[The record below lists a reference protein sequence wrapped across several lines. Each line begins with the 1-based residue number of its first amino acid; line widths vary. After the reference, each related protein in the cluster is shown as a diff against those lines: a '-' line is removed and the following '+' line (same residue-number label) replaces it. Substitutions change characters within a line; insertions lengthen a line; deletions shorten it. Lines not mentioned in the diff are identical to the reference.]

1 MTPLAGPT
9 PPAAAD
15 PKATVPQ
22 NLNPTDQ
29 ASFDEIMKRTASSEV
44 VIIVRPKTAGG
55 QSEVITLDNASPE
68 LVHALEAR
76 KRDSQTPATK

>member
-1 MTPLAGPT
+1 
-9 PPAAAD
+9 
-15 PKATVPQ
+15 
-22 NLNPTDQ
+22 LNSADQ
-29 ASFDEIMKRTASSEV
+29 ASFDEITKRSATSEI

-76 KRDSQTPATK
+76 QRAAQALPAK